1 MEDKHFFTCP
11 HCGKPI
17 YVSQQPPA
25 GEPAPEEAEETQPAS
40 SPDEIPTTAVE
51 VAEIPLKD
59 VILEPEPIEE
69 VEPIEEL
76 EPEPIEELE
85 EISPEEL
92 EEYVPRPRAARPGR
106 RPRPDAAERPARP
119 GRRPPRGPAPRRPVR
134 GRKPAEG
141 GAYDL
146 VLDPI
151 EDEGLEDVA
160 IDLIMDIAGVS
171 EKQALRMIQAPRIVV
186 LRGVTREE
194 AEDALAQFEEEGLTG
209 SVKRR
214 RIIR

>member
-1 MEDKHFFTCP
+1 
-11 HCGKPI
+11 
-17 YVSQQPPA
+17 
-25 GEPAPEEAEETQPAS
+25 
-40 SPDEIPTTAVE
+40 
-51 VAEIPLKD
+51 
-59 VILEPEPIEE
+59 
-69 VEPIEEL
+69 
-76 EPEPIEELE
+76 
-85 EISPEEL
+85 
-92 EEYVPRPRAARPGR
+92 
-106 RPRPDAAERPARP
+106 
-119 GRRPPRGPAPRRPVR
+119 
-134 GRKPAEG
+134 
-141 GAYDL
+141 

-186 LRGVTREE
+186 LRGVSREE